1 MVPLQ
6 IGQFV
11 VKAMETFRDDLA
23 EGAPAPASK
32 FSPILIPESSSN
44 RDVLDEVVEF
54 VVGVDQDDR
63 RAISEVVI
71 EDEGRN
77 RDERGRWRSP

>member
-32 FSPILIPESSSN
+32 FSPILIPES
-44 RDVLDEVVEF
+44 
-54 VVGVDQDDR
+54 
-63 RAISEVVI
+63 
-71 EDEGRN
+71 
-77 RDERGRWRSP
+77 